1 MTITDIWD
9 VKRVDDQQL
18 GFELA
23 KAARKLREG
32 GLIAFPT
39 ETVYGLGADA
49 RSTAAV
55 ERIFTAKG
63 RPSDNPL
70 IVHIAAREQLDEL
83 VLPYPPLA
91 KALMEQFWPGP
102 LTIVLPVR
110 AEALSPL
117 VTAGLSTVGI
127 RMPKHRTALAL
138 LAQAGCPVAA
148 PSANRSGRPSPTLA
162 EHVLEDLEGRI
173 DGLVDDGQTGVGLE
187 STVIELLGVDTIRI
201 LRPGGITREALQEAA
216 PDVSI
221 DSANEAEPETAPR
234 SPGMKYT
241 HYAPQGELELV
252 QGEAGAVVSYIQEQV
267 AAARARGE
275 VTGVLAFDE
284 RLGRFDADRLFS
296 LGSEAELG
304 AAAQRLYAALRAFD
318 GAGVQRIWAECCEEH
333 GIGAALMNRLV
344 KAAGH
349 RIIRV

>member
-1 MTITDIWD
+1 MTITNVW
-9 VKRVDDQQL
+9 RVEQANGEQL
-18 GFELA
+18 GSKLSEAA
-23 KAARKLREG
+23 KQLREG

-55 ERIFTAKG
+55 ERIFAAKG

-70 IVHIAAREQLDEL
+70 IVHIAHREQLHEL
-83 VLPYPPLA
+83 VLPYPELA
-91 KALMEQFWPGP
+91 AALMDRFWPGP

-110 AEALSPL
+110 AGALSPL

-127 RMPKHRTALAL
+127 RMPDHRTALAL

-162 EHVLEDLEGRI
+162 EHVLEDLDGRI
-173 DGLVDDGQTGVGLE
+173 DGVVDDGPTGVGLE
-187 STVIELLGVDTIRI
+187 STVIELDGDHGIRI
-201 LRPGGITREALQEAA
+201 LRPGGITLEALQQAA
-216 PDVSI
+216 PGAAI
-221 DSANEAEPETAPR
+221 DSASVDEPETAPR

-252 QGEAGAVVSYIQEQV
+252 QGDPEAVVAYIQGQV
-267 AAARARGE
+267 EAARMRGE
-275 VTGVLAFDE
+275 VTGVLAFEE
-284 RLGRFDADRLFS
+284 RLVRYEADCVLS
-296 LGSEAELG
+296 LGSEADLG
-304 AAAQRLYAALRAFD
+304 AAAHLLYAALRDFD
-318 GAGVQRIWAECCEEH
+318 GAGAQRIWAEGSSGQ
-333 GIGAALMNRLV
+333 GIGAALMNRLA
-344 KAAGH
+344 KAAGN